1 MSAAELGAKA
11 RALLRGSQRAT
22 LATLLD
28 GAPYASL
35 VLVAEDEDAAP
46 ILTAVDVGILAAVSS
61 LRPRERSP
69 ASRMWQASF
78 GRAENLHGRPLW
90 QDYRILGA
98 GLLALTAA
106 IVVIFR

>member
-1 MSAAELGAKA
+1 MCWRGATA
-11 RALLRGSQRAT
+11 
-22 LATLLD
+22 D
-28 GAPYASL
+28 GASATMLMGSL
-35 VLVAEDEDAAP
+35 CGLALFLSNVVFRWTHIHFLYAAP
-46 ILTAVDVGILAAVSS
+46 ILTVVDVGILAAVSS